1 MSWTKNREKLYE
13 ASVSTLRAI
22 SKNKKITSKTG
33 LSQRPPT
40 SVNIALPNVPRSS
53 KDIYKWRGE
62 SDFQAFWHLF
72 HKKTRDFQLT
82 LPAKMIFNELEISR
96 VELLG
101 CKKYLGSKKNI
112 SEFTNARSDEL
123 EDEKSLN
130 FLSYGANLWIKK
142 ASGQYLTDNSK
153 NILNKFID
161 KYKIDD
167 SCDLFRKNLL
177 ASIDSQAEFEKNAL
191 KLLKKI
197 NLLRE
202 DFEED
207 ELDIEDVPGS
217 TDEIENIDSNI
228 EEESITDEKLD
239 LEEFQ
244 EDFNID
250 IQETVDSIDDTSIE
264 EEIDSIAYPNNQ
276 FKSNKEKDYSIYTTN
291 FDEIID
297 AKDLVTNDESLRL
310 RNQLDNLIKPH
321 IPTIGKLANRLQRLL
336 LAKQNTNW
344 NFNLD
349 EGMLDNA
356 RLHRIIANPRFPLSF
371 KQETENDFKDT
382 VVTLLI
388 DNSGS
393 MRGRSIS
400 LAAICADII
409 GSTLERCQVKTEILG
424 FTTKHWK
431 GGDSKKMWII
441 NGNTS
446 NPGRLNDIRHIVY
459 KSADNSWRRSRKYFG
474 AMLREGLL
482 KENIDGEALSWSH
495 ERLLKRQEER
505 KILIVISDGAPVDDS
520 TLSANREDF
529 LDNHLREIISKIEKE
544 SPVELQV
551 LKRQEERKILIV
563 ISDGAPVDDST
574 LSANR
579 EDFLDNHLREIIS
592 KIEKESPVEL
602 QAIGIGHDV
611 TKYYKNALTINRAE
625 ELGEVLLE
633 ELSKLFKD

>member
-101 CKKYLGSKKNI
+101 CEKYLGSKKNI

-142 ASGQYLTDNSK
+142 ASGQYLSDNSK

-207 ELDIEDVPGS
+207 ELDIEDAPGS
-217 TDEIENIDSNI
+217 TDDIENIDSNI
-228 EEESITDEKLD
+228 EKESVTDEKLD

-244 EDFNID
+244 EDLNID

-264 EEIDSIAYPNNQ
+264 DEIDSIAYPNNQ

-446 NPGRLNDIRHIVY
+446 SPGRLNDIRHIVY

-544 SPVELQV
+544 SPVELQ
-551 LKRQEERKILIV
+551 
-563 ISDGAPVDDST
+563 
-574 LSANR
+574 
-579 EDFLDNHLREIIS
+579 
-592 KIEKESPVEL
+592 
-602 QAIGIGHDV
+602 AIGIGHDV

>member
-1 MSWTKNREKLYE
+1 MSWTKKRERLHE
-13 ASVSTLRAI
+13 AAVSTIRAI
-22 SKNKKITSKTG
+22 SNNKKISSNTG

-40 SVNIALPNVPRSS
+40 SDHVALPNVPRSF
-53 KDIYKWRGE
+53 KDLNKWRGE

-72 HKKTRDFQLT
+72 HNKSKDYQLT
-82 LPAKMIFNELEISR
+82 LPARMIFNELEIAR

-101 CKKYLGSKKNI
+101 SSKYLGSERNI
-112 SEFTNARSDEL
+112 SEYTNSRSNEL

-130 FLSYGANLWIKK
+130 FLSYGANLWLKEFINFDL
-142 ASGQYLTDNSK
+142 SENSK
-153 NILNKFID
+153 NIISKFIE
-161 KYKIDD
+161 KYKIDA
-167 SCDLFRKNLL
+167 SANKIRENLIKNLDDQV
-177 ASIDSQAEFEKNAL
+177 SFEKNAIQFL
-191 KLLKKI
+191 QKLDLVKE
-197 NLLRE
+197 NVE
-202 DFEED
+202 DEENNFEEA
-207 ELDIEDVPGS
+207 PGS
-217 TDEIENIDSNI
+217 TDDIDNNEETVQEDSGI
-228 EEESITDEKLD
+228 EEKID
-239 LEEFQ
+239 LK
-244 EDFNID
+244 DFDDDLNVD
-250 IQETVDSIDDTSIE
+250 IQDATANIDDTSIE
-264 EEIDSIAYPNNQ
+264 DEIESLTYPNNDFQ
-276 FKSNKEKDYSIYTTN
+276 TPYKEDYSIYTSN

-297 AKDLVTNDESLRL
+297 AKDLVTNEESMRL

-336 LAKQNTNW
+336 LAKQNTSW
-344 NFNLD
+344 NFNLE
-349 EGMLDNA
+349 EGILDNS
-356 RLHRIIANPRFPLSF
+356 RLHRVIASPGYPLSF

-382 VVTLLI
+382 IVTLLI

-431 GGDSKKMWII
+431 GGDSKKLWII
-441 NGNTS
+441 NGNSS
-446 NPGRLNDIRHIVY
+446 NPGRLNDIRHIIY

-482 KENIDGEALSWSH
+482 KENVDGEALAWSH
-495 ERLLKRQEER
+495 DRLLKRHEER

-529 LDNHLREIISKIEKE
+529 LDNHLREIISKIEK
-544 SPVELQV
+544 
-551 LKRQEERKILIV
+551 
-563 ISDGAPVDDST
+563 D
-574 LSANR
+574 
-579 EDFLDNHLREIIS
+579 
-592 KIEKESPVEL
+592 SPVEL

-633 ELSKLFKD
+633 ELTKLFKD

>member
-1 MSWTKNREKLYE
+1 M
-13 ASVSTLRAI
+13 
-22 SKNKKITSKTG
+22 
-33 LSQRPPT
+33 
-40 SVNIALPNVPRSS
+40 
-53 KDIYKWRGE
+53 YKR
-62 SDFQAFWHLF
+62 Q
-72 HKKTRDFQLT
+72 K
-82 LPAKMIFNELEISR
+82 
-96 VELLG
+96 
-101 CKKYLGSKKNI
+101 
-112 SEFTNARSDEL
+112 
-123 EDEKSLN
+123 
-130 FLSYGANLWIKK
+130 
-142 ASGQYLTDNSK
+142 
-153 NILNKFID
+153 
-161 KYKIDD
+161 
-167 SCDLFRKNLL
+167 
-177 ASIDSQAEFEKNAL
+177 
-191 KLLKKI
+191 
-197 NLLRE
+197 
-202 DFEED
+202 
-207 ELDIEDVPGS
+207 
-217 TDEIENIDSNI
+217 
-228 EEESITDEKLD
+228 
-239 LEEFQ
+239 
-244 EDFNID
+244 
-250 IQETVDSIDDTSIE
+250 
-264 EEIDSIAYPNNQ
+264 
-276 FKSNKEKDYSIYTTN
+276 KDYSIYTTN

-544 SPVELQV
+544 SPVELQ
-551 LKRQEERKILIV
+551 
-563 ISDGAPVDDST
+563 
-574 LSANR
+574 
-579 EDFLDNHLREIIS
+579 
-592 KIEKESPVEL
+592 
-602 QAIGIGHDV
+602 AIGIGHDV